1 LSQCPLRHMTSADDE
16 QSSSRGRSSKVAR
29 LIEQYGL
36 QGIGPQLEEL
46 WTTDDPDRRRSLRS
60 LADFFNRQLL
70 KQEMEQADM
79 QTLDGEIENT
89 FRLLT
94 DDSVS
99 RANQT
104 RVRRRLER
112 EGIDVD
118 QLKNDFVSYQSMRTY
133 LTKYRDATYDNDTDP
148 VASTKKMIQ
157 RLQSRVSNVVET
169 KIATLK
175 ESGAVSVDD
184 FQIIVDIRVICERC
198 GAQKDVISFLD
209 DKKCD
214 CTQSGGE

>member
-1 LSQCPLRHMTSADDE
+1 MTSANDG
-16 QSSSRGRSSKVAR
+16 QNSSRGRSSKVAR
-29 LIEQYGL
+29 LIDQYGL

-70 KQEMEQADM
+70 KQELERTDM
-79 QTLDGEIENT
+79 QTLDGEVENT
-89 FRLLT
+89 YRLLT
-94 DDSVS
+94 DESVS

-104 RVRRRLER
+104 RVRRQLER

-118 QLKNDFVSYQSMRTY
+118 QLQGDFVSYQSIRTY
-133 LTKYRDATYDNDTDP
+133 LTKYRNATYDNDTDP
-148 VASTKKMIQ
+148 VTSTTEMIQ

-169 KIATLK
+169 KIAALK
-175 ESGAVSVDD
+175 DSGAVSLDE
-184 FQIIVDIRVICERC
+184 FQVIVDIRVICENC
-198 GAQKDVISFLD
+198 GAQKDVISFLS

-214 CTQSGGE
+214 CSQLGTE

>member
-1 LSQCPLRHMTSADDE
+1 MTSADDE

-70 KQEMEQADM
+70 KQELEQADM
-79 QTLDGEIENT
+79 QTLDGEVENT

-104 RVRRRLER
+104 RVRRQLER

-118 QLKNDFVSYQSMRTY
+118 QLKHDFVSYQSVRTY

-148 VASTKKMIQ
+148 VASTKEMIQ

-198 GAQKDVISFLD
+198 GAQKDIISFLD